1 MGRCH
6 QVGLILAMG
15 SGGPIGEFCKEEFVA
30 LRSKNRSSAL
40 IIVREQLFRSLEH
53 ISLRIQCVMRVGT
66 EG

>member
-1 MGRCH
+1 M
-6 QVGLILAMG
+6 AMG
-15 SGGPIGEFCKEEFVA
+15 GGGPIGEFCKEEFVA

-40 IIVREQLFRSLEH
+40 IIVREQLFWSLEH